1 MTLEKLAR
9 ALQRLERDHQQRS
22 DTMKL
27 THYRKLTVLAAA
39 VGLACGSFATASED
53 EMDKYDDQPK
63 TSAEQ
68 RQSDFETDR
77 EYMRADQANRDNRQP
92 TVSENA
98 TRTARSDESSV
109 TSGKL
114 FDDDVTSENKLSK
127 FDAAIGEAGLS
138 EALKDG
144 TEYTVFAPTDDAFE
158 AYSSGRSDLTV
169 EELRDV
175 VRSHIVAGRIDA
187 EQAETLDSAMV
198 LTGDT
203 IAISKDGDN
212 LEIGDTEVVSKDIR
226 SGNLTVYVIDGVL
239 EPSKMETQL
248 SEDDDRE
255 EAE

>member
-1 MTLEKLAR
+1 
-9 ALQRLERDHQQRS
+9 
-22 DTMKL
+22 
-27 THYRKLTVLAAA
+27 
-39 VGLACGSFATASED
+39 
-53 EMDKYDDQPK
+53 
-63 TSAEQ
+63 
-68 RQSDFETDR
+68 
-77 EYMRADQANRDNRQP
+77 
-92 TVSENA
+92 
-98 TRTARSDESSV
+98 
-109 TSGKL
+109 
-114 FDDDVTSENKLSK
+114 
-127 FDAAIGEAGLS
+127 
-138 EALKDG
+138 LKDG